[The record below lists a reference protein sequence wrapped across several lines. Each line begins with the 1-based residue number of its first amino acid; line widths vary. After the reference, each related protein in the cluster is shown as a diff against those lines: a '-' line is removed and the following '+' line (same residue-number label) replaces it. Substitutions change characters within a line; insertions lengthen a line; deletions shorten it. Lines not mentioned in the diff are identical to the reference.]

1 MINKHYRVLSTR
13 PSPQG
18 RALSERLTQ
27 AGYFSL
33 HQPMFEYQANADLT
47 QYQKQLAEP
56 IDIVIFVSVAAVNF
70 AHQTLPLSQW
80 NTTNWLAVGNA
91 TRNQLNAVGI
101 NKVTTPK
108 LQTSEGLLALDCLKD
123 VSNSRI
129 IIIRG
134 DGGRELIAET
144 LVNKGADVHYIESYR
159 RHWFNFTPSPAKEWQ
174 KQNINCILITSN
186 DLLQS
191 VVQLIDKHPH
201 PIENNYWQN
210 TCLWIVASHRIE
222 QHAKTLG
229 LNNVICAG
237 GASDDVIMAT
247 LQHMELA
254 NDRKENTC
262 SR

>member
-18 RALSERLTQ
+18 RALSQRLTQ

-33 HQPMFEYQANADLT
+33 HQPMFDYQANADLT
-47 QYQKQLAEP
+47 EYQKQLTVP
-56 IDIVIFVSVAAVNF
+56 VDIVIFVSVAAVNF
-70 AHQTLPLSQW
+70 AHQAMPLSQW
-80 NTTNWLAVGNA
+80 KASVWLAVGNA
-91 TRNQLNAVGI
+91 TRNQLNALGVD
-101 NKVTTPK
+101 KVVTPK

-129 IIIRG
+129 IIVRG

-144 LVNKGADVHYIESYR
+144 LLNKGADVQYIESYR
-159 RHWFNFTPSPAKEWQ
+159 RHWLNFSTSPALEWQ
-174 KQNINCILITSN
+174 KLDINCILITSN
-186 DLLQS
+186 DLLKS
-191 VVQLIDKHPH
+191 VVQLIEKHPH
-201 PIENNYWQN
+201 PKENKYWQN
-210 TCLWIVASHRIE
+210 TCLWIVASVRIE

-237 GASDDVIMAT
+237 GASDDAIMAT